1 MSPNRKGDQSLGYK
15 KAEVIKY
22 HQLHHFYCG
31 ETIFK
36 IVAMYA
42 TSRHEALWQRA
53 LTQFFQS
60 SIFLAILICN
70 FAPTVMYPERILYL
84 NTVVVVF
91 FE

>member
-36 IVAMYA
+36 IV
-42 TSRHEALWQRA
+42 SVL
-53 LTQFFQS
+53 FFMLQ
-60 SIFLAILICN
+60 
-70 FAPTVMYPERILYL
+70 VVRIVKMLYIDVL
-84 NTVVVVF
+84 DSVN
-91 FE
+91 